1 MSELKFRVTVDDSE
15 FNSKMRDIRGQVSNT
30 SAAVDKEGRKMD
42 STFSRLTAAAAAF
55 FTAQQASQI
64 ISNIAR
70 VRGEFQQLE
79 VAFTTM
85 LGSRTEASKLMAE
98 AVQFAATTPFD
109 LKGVSDGIRMML
121 AYGTAAEDA
130 IKEIEMLG
138 NVAAGLSVPLNDM
151 IYLYGTL
158 RSQGRAY
165 TVDIRQFAG
174 RGVPI
179 YEELAKVLEVDR
191 QELNKLVSDG
201 KVGFAEVEQ
210 AFKNMTSEGGKFY
223 NLMKEQSKTI
233 VGQISNLKDNIEMMF
248 NDIGKSNEGIIG
260 DVISGAAYLVE
271 HYQSVLSILKTLVIT
286 YGAYRAALIL
296 TAAVQNALNI
306 AQMAKGFLS
315 YARAVGVATA
325 ATKTFNKA
333 LKSNI
338 FGLIAAAIAGLVSVI
353 SSFAAKQREARE
365 AAEEALLP
373 LQEEYTKVN
382 DLVGKIQDVNTE
394 EDKRIEL
401 LNELKELA
409 PEVAEGITS
418 EADSIA
424 ELTTRLEAYNSQ
436 QLAEMAVKRFSLESG
451 FDESVEA
458 VKNSKQN
465 FDTATAALYNT
476 YYEFYTRFAELRNAN
491 KLQSSDFIDDIDSV
505 LSDTSVSVGDT
516 MQKLVGI
523 RWNTLKRSNDRG
535 DEDLSNEVSLVF
547 NGLNI
552 YEYNKAL
559 VEASIAENEYARNAE
574 KLKERIE
581 GIAELTIP
589 DAEQRAS
596 FVESMLKSYGLVK
609 VEDNAGDDEDEDDDE
624 EDELTDEEKEALKKA
639 AEARAKAIAEIETKL
654 RKENEDA
661 TIDAIENETIRK
673 LEALRVSHDREMA
686 ELNRQREELK
696 KLQGG
701 SLTPEQ
707 DAMFAQSA
715 RLKNERYDRESA
727 RIAESPVVEA
737 LKAQNEELQRLYTEY
752 KSLISQY
759 KEADARFAQERK
771 MLESDGASGD
781 TLATLDAK
789 REETLNA
796 ISTEMAMQNNAFQIW
811 ADNLVDMSLEQL
823 QQALT
828 RANQML
834 TLTEDLCPNSSGRA
848 AQYRAQAAA
857 LCPNSSGRAAQYRA
871 QAAALQEEIDKRK
884 KDKKGGDSPD
894 KEAESDWKDLNRV
907 LNDSA
912 EIFDEIGEQIGGV
925 GGAAVSAAGVVA
937 ASTISIING
946 LTQVVGASAAKLSA
960 VEKASAILAVIT
972 AVVQAVTKLTSMFAA
987 DYEQYNK
994 LKEQYEGLIDIWD
1007 RLIERKREYI
1017 GIEYGTESLKAAED
1031 TLRVLEKQVE
1041 ATRQIARERLR
1052 SGASAGSH
1060 SIGYRMWEGSYKF
1073 NGQTWSDVAAN
1084 IESVTGE
1091 QFNSIEDLTRM
1102 SADSLLYIMENYAG
1116 LWAAMDD
1123 DVREYLENII
1133 EYSDTS
1139 KDVIDETKEAL
1150 TGITFDDMYNDFLD
1164 KLMDM
1169 ENDTQSFA
1177 DDVTETLT
1185 RAMLNASIE
1194 NLYKGK
1200 LQDWYEE
1207 FYANI
1212 QDGQLTPAEIADLRK
1227 DYQEIVD
1234 AALAERDAIVSIT
1247 GYDKIAA
1254 ETEEQQAT
1262 AGAFS
1267 TMSEDTGTKL
1277 EGRFAALQMAGE
1289 SIKEDVTATLVAVDN
1304 VLMIVTNSNTVLQEM
1319 RNIMLIEAGY
1329 LEDIAR
1335 YAKQMLGYGD
1345 KLDAIN
1351 TTLLDRL

>member
-85 LGSRTEASKLMAE
+85 LGSRTEASKLMSE
-98 AVQFAATTPFD
+98 AVQFAAVTPFD
-109 LKGVSDGIRMML
+109 LKGVADGIRMML

-138 NVAAGLSVPLNDM
+138 NVAAGLSVPLND
-151 IYLYGTL
+151 IVYLYGTL
-158 RSQGRAY
+158 RAQGRAY
-165 TVDIRQFAG
+165 AVDIRQFAG

-179 YEELAKVLEVDR
+179 YEELSKVLGVTVS
-191 QELNKLVSDG
+191 QVNELISAG
-201 KVGFAEVEQ
+201 KVGFPEVEQ
-210 AFKNMTSEGGKFY
+210 AFRNMTSEGGMFY

-233 VGQISNLKDNIEMMF
+233 VGQISNLRDSIDMMF
-248 NDIGKSNEGIIG
+248 NEIGKSNEGIIG
-260 DVISGAAYLVE
+260 DVISGAAYMVE

-306 AQMAKGFLS
+306 AQLAKGFLS

-338 FGLIAAAIAGLVSVI
+338 FGLIAAAIAGLISVI
-353 SSFAAKQREARE
+353 SSFVAKQREARE

-382 DLVGKIQDVNTE
+382 DLVGKIQDANTE
-394 EDKRIEL
+394 EGKRIEL

-424 ELTTRLEAYNSQ
+424 ELTTRLEAYNNQ
-436 QLAEMAVKRFSLESG
+436 QLAEMAVKRYGLESG
-451 FDESVEA
+451 FVESVEA
-458 VKNSKQN
+458 VKDAKRNL
-465 FDTATAALYNT
+465 DAETAALYNT
-476 YYEFYTRFAELRNAN
+476 YYEFSARFAELRQAN
-491 KLQSSDFIDDIDSV
+491 KLTHPSLIVGVESV
-505 LSDTSVSVGDT
+505 LNDTSLSVGEK
-516 MQKLVGI
+516 MQKLVGV
-523 RWNTLKRSNDRG
+523 RYKKLRQAFDKADKPL
-535 DEDLSNEVSLVF
+535 DQEVGLLF

-559 VEASIAENEYARNAE
+559 VEASIAENEYVRNAE
-574 KLKERIE
+574 KLKEQIK
-581 GIAELTIP
+581 GIAESTIP
-589 DAEQRAS
+589 DAEQRQS
-596 FVESMLKSYGLVK
+596 FVQSMLESYGLVEPAPIIK
-609 VEDNAGDDEDEDDDE
+609 KEKEE
-624 EDELTDEEKEALKKA
+624 EDEELTAEQIKEAEK
-639 AEARAKAIAEIETKL
+639 RAKAIADAEAKM
-654 RKENEDA
+654 RRENEDA
-661 TIDAIENETIRK
+661 TIAAIENETLRE
-673 LEALRVSHDREMA
+673 LEALRVKHNREIE
-686 ELNRQREELK
+686 ELNRQRDALM

-701 SLTPEQ
+701 TLTPEQ
-707 DAMFAQSA
+707 EALYTQSIN
-715 RLKNERYDRESA
+715 LKNESYERESA
-727 RIAESPVVEA
+727 RIAESPVIEA

-759 KEADARFAQERK
+759 EEADARFAQERK
-771 MLESDGASGD
+771 MLERDGASGD

-796 ISTEMAMQNNAFQIW
+796 ISTEMAMQNNAFQTW

-834 TLTEDLCPNSSGRA
+834 TLTEDLS
-848 AQYRAQAAA
+848 
-857 LCPNSSGRAAQYRA
+857 PNSSGRAAQYRA

-894 KEAESDWKDLNRV
+894 KEAESDWKELNRV
-907 LNDSA
+907 IGDSA
-912 EIFDEIGEQIGGV
+912 EIFEEVGEQIGGV

-946 LTQVVGASAAKLSA
+946 LTQVVGASAASLSA
-960 VEKASAILAVIT
+960 VEKASVILAVIS

-987 DYEQYNK
+987 DYEQYNR
-994 LKEQYEGLIDIWD
+994 LKEQYEGLVEVWD
-1007 RLIERKREYI
+1007 KLIERKREYI

-1084 IESVTGE
+1084 IESITGE
-1091 QFNSIEDLTRM
+1091 QFNNIEDLTRM

-1116 LWAAMDD
+1116 LWAVMDD

-1139 KDVIDETKEAL
+1139 KDIIDETKEAL

-1212 QDGQLTPAEIADLRK
+1212 QDGQLTSAEIADLRK

-1234 AALAERDAIVSIT
+1234 AALAERDALASIT

-1254 ETEEQQAT
+1254 EIEEQQAT

-1277 EGRFAALQMAGE
+1277 DGRFAALQMASE

-1304 VLMIVTNSNTVLQEM
+1304 VLMIVTNSNTILQEM